1 MGLNNQSWEFHG
13 QNSHIL
19 FLGIPRIFLR
29 IPKSLLKGSFQIDLE
44 FGSGGKPHFH
54 ESGVS
59 CKISTLLE
67 DVKLETKTLEA
78 ILIWKFAIR
87 CHLARDKVIW
97 PETNIVRSQWT
108 LGITSESKDFLGF
121 HMTTPKFKKKTT
133 NSSAILL
140 SWVNTAAKHL
150 NIIYKSFL
158 FESVLRFA
166 IEDGWISRLL
176 RDVEFRWP
184 SRRWFRRPYFVLL
197 KGTPCCLPEQSFVN
211 LGETLFRISRI
222 WNYRTDLILGEAFCI
237 FIYSHFPDYG
247 LSVLSG
253 LHFFDCVGLKTE
265 SHQVQW

>member
-1 MGLNNQSWEFHG
+1 MPS
-13 QNSHIL
+13 
-19 FLGIPRIFLR
+19 
-29 IPKSLLKGSFQIDLE
+29 D
-44 FGSGGKPHFH
+44 
-54 ESGVS
+54 V
-59 CKISTLLE
+59 TLLE
-67 DVKLETKTLEA
+67 TKLYGRKQTLCVVSELLELLA
-78 ILIWKFAIR
+78 SLKIFSVFIWRHQNSNK
-87 CHLARDKVIW
+87 
-97 PETNIVRSQWT
+97 E
-108 LGITSESKDFLGF
+108 
-121 HMTTPKFKKKTT
+121 TT

-176 RDVEFRWP
+176 RDVAFRWP

-197 KGTPCCLPEQSFVN
+197 EGTPCCLPEQSFVN

-237 FIYSHFPDYG
+237 FIYSHFPDSG

-253 LHFFDCVGLKTE
+253 LHCFRRE
-265 SHQVQW
+265 SEN